1 MLAQGAAAQETT
13 FHVDGHIKGRFLGQ
27 KFPANSIF
35 HELTGSSALDFESDL
50 RLNVEADRGPWSLHA
65 SYQLFALYGDR
76 VDYSRELPDAAG
88 TVFERLP
95 TDRRRLFDLTAEIHD
110 EGRFAALH
118 RLDRV
123 WFGYTGDRTVLRF
136 GRQAISWGNGFFF
149 SPMDIVNPFDPAT
162 IDTEYKA
169 GDDMLYGQY
178 LTAHG
183 DDVQAAIVFRRNILT
198 GDVESD
204 QGTAS
209 VKYHGI
215 SGDSEY
221 DLLLAQSFGD
231 LTLGVGGNRSI
242 GGAVWRGDVV
252 VTDTRSSTTAQL
264 VTNLSYSW
272 MWGGKN
278 VSGVLE
284 YYFNG
289 FGQADGQYDPA
300 SLATNPELLKRLARG
315 ELFALGRHYL
325 AGGLS
330 VEMNPLWTLSPNLFV
345 NLQDISAFL
354 QIVTQR
360 NLGDNLTF
368 LGALNVPIGP
378 DGSEYGGIETGVPG
392 QYFSQDFGVFAQLAW
407 YF

>member
-1 MLAQGAAAQETT
+1 
-13 FHVDGHIKGRFLGQ
+13 
-27 KFPANSIF
+27 
-35 HELTGSSALDFESDL
+35 
-50 RLNVEADRGPWSLHA
+50 
-65 SYQLFALYGDR
+65 
-76 VDYSRELPDAAG
+76 
-88 TVFERLP
+88 
-95 TDRRRLFDLTAEIHD
+95 
-110 EGRFAALH
+110 
-118 RLDRV
+118 
-123 WFGYTGDRTVLRF
+123 
-136 GRQAISWGNGFFF
+136 
-149 SPMDIVNPFDPAT
+149 
-162 IDTEYKA
+162 
-169 GDDMLYGQY
+169 
-178 LTAHG
+178 
-183 DDVQAAIVFRRNILT
+183 
-198 GDVESD
+198 
-204 QGTAS
+204 
-209 VKYHGI
+209 
-215 SGDSEY
+215 
-221 DLLLAQSFGD
+221 
-231 LTLGVGGNRSI
+231 
-242 GGAVWRGDVV
+242 
-252 VTDTRSSTTAQL
+252 
-264 VTNLSYSW
+264 
-272 MWGGKN
+272 
-278 VSGVLE
+278 VLE

>member
-1 MLAQGAAAQETT
+1 
-13 FHVDGHIKGRFLGQ
+13 
-27 KFPANSIF
+27 
-35 HELTGSSALDFESDL
+35 
-50 RLNVEADRGPWSLHA
+50 
-65 SYQLFALYGDR
+65 
-76 VDYSRELPDAAG
+76 
-88 TVFERLP
+88 
-95 TDRRRLFDLTAEIHD
+95 
-110 EGRFAALH
+110 
-118 RLDRV
+118 
-123 WFGYTGDRTVLRF
+123 
-136 GRQAISWGNGFFF
+136 
-149 SPMDIVNPFDPAT
+149 
-162 IDTEYKA
+162 
-169 GDDMLYGQY
+169 MLYGQY